1 MTRLI
6 GSFVLAGVVLVLA
19 VVASPSAAALPPQP
33 TAPCLLGAVCPPDQ
47 LPDPLSDPCAPVLG
61 VDPCRPC
68 ADPACLAQLPD
79 VPNDVPMLPAE
90 PPVDVPPLPADVPA
104 LPTDTPT
111 DTPTEPAPV
120 PGVPAPV
127 PDATVPQSTS
137 SSEGG
142 GPDSDSAAGGG
153 WSRPVAVDTSSVSSR
168 PAALAHAARSFA
180 LLFVL
185 AGLVG
190 VYLLVQGRL
199 DARDPKLVAAPIDG
213 DDEVIRFR

>member
-1 MTRLI
+1 MKRLI

-33 TAPCLLGAVCPPDQ
+33 TAPCLPGGVCPPDQ
-47 LPDPLSDPCAPVLG
+47 LPDPLSDPCASVLG

-68 ADPACLAQLPD
+68 ADPSCLVQPPD
-79 VPNDVPMLPAE
+79 VPNDVPLLPAE
-90 PPVDVPPLPADVPA
+90 PPVDVLPLPADGPA
-104 LPTDTPT
+104 LPTDTA
-111 DTPTEPAPV
+111 TEPAPAPA

-127 PDATVPQSTS
+127 PEATVAQSTS
-137 SSEGG
+137 SAEGG
-142 GPDSDSAAGGG
+142 RGDSASAAGGG
-153 WSRPVAVDTSSVSSR
+153 WPRPVAVDTSSVSSR